1 MLSANLT
8 LSIDAKSEGISFVS
22 GMTAMSKEYMMR
34 APFRPWRR
42 CDKCSARCMHC
53 QRCTHFYSKMNA
65 TELDL
70 SCFDFRYN
78 FWDKEVMRE
87 VAEANDAVVAVAAT
101 GKRVLERYR
110 AQHTEDE
117 MRDDTSIIA
126 HLIRR

>member
-1 MLSANLT
+1 MHASSTSHICPEKVSAKL
-8 LSIDAKSEGISFVS
+8 G
-22 GMTAMSKEYMMR
+22 
-34 APFRPWRR
+34 
-42 CDKCSARCMHC
+42 
-53 QRCTHFYSKMNA
+53 
-65 TELDL
+65 L

-87 VAEANDAVVAVAAT
+87 VAEASDAVVELAAI
-101 GKRVLERYR
+101 GKRVLEQYR